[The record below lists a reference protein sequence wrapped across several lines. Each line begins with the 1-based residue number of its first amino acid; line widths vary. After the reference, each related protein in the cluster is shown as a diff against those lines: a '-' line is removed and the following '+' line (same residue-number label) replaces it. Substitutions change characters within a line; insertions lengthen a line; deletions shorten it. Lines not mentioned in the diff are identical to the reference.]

1 MLFSGSAYSELPIS
15 STFSMIRTRN
25 YKDIELS
32 LDLAREL
39 DILLQTLKFIEDK
52 KTVQID
58 LYLNK
63 RSVNV
68 LPNS

>member
-1 MLFSGSAYSELPIS
+1 MIFSASTYAELPIS
-15 STFSMIRTRN
+15 TTFSMTRTRN

-39 DILLQTLKFIEDK
+39 DILLQTLKFVEDK
-52 KTVQID
+52 KTIQID

-63 RSVNV
+63 RSINV